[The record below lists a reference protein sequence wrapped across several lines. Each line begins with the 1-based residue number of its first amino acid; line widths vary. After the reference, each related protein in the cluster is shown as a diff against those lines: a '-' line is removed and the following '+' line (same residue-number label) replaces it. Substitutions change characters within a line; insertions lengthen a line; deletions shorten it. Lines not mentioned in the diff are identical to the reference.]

1 MNNSEEKSSMDLR
14 LAKTGDLPQLKTMYQ
29 QIVEHMNK
37 NGIQIWDEIYP
48 CEFLGEDIENKR
60 LYVLEKRGEIVSAF
74 ALCDSNAGAEAVVWE
89 DENADAL
96 YIDRLGVRVS
106 AMGTGIGSVALD
118 KAIVLAK
125 ERGAKYLR
133 LFVVDRNKPAI
144 NLYRKKEFKQ
154 AGGCYDEVIDEEL
167 TLREYGFEVKTS
179 KGCNF
184 PAMPV
189 FREEDRS
196 YKR

>member
-1 MNNSEEKSSMDLR
+1 MDNSEKKSNMDLR

-37 NGIQIWDEIYP
+37 NGIQIWDEVYP
-48 CEFLGEDIENKR
+48 CEFLGEDIENKQ

-74 ALCDSNAGAEAVVWE
+74 ALCDSNAGAEAVAWE
-89 DENADAL
+89 DKNADAL
-96 YIDRLGVRVS
+96 YIDRLGVKVS
-106 AMGTGIGSVALD
+106 AMGTGIGSAVLD

-144 NLYRKKEFKQ
+144 NLYIKKGLKK

-167 TLREYGFEVKTS
+167 TLREYGFEVETS
-179 KGCNF
+179 K
-184 PAMPV
+184 
-189 FREEDRS
+189 
-196 YKR
+196 